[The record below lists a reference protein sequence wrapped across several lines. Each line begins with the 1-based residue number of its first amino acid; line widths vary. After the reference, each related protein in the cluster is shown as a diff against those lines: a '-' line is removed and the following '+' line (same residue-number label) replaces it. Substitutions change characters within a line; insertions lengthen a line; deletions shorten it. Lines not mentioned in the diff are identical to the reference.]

1 MTKLFSKRLVEIQ
14 REYPEL
20 TFQNN
25 GYEYLSQEVYDR
37 HPEQVAEINRILKLL
52 IPGFSK
58 FNNFKMSE
66 KGDKCFVRVQHY
78 WDSTFKGVGYFELN
92 EEIYE

>member
-14 REYPEL
+14 RDYPEL

-37 HPEQVAEINRILKLL
+37 HPEQVSEINRILKLL
-52 IPGFSK
+52 IPGFSE
-58 FNNFKMSE
+58 FNNFKIGE
-66 KGDKCFVRVQHY
+66 KSGKCYVRVQHY
-78 WDSTFKGVGYFELN
+78 WDSSFKGVGYFELN
-92 EEIYE
+92 E